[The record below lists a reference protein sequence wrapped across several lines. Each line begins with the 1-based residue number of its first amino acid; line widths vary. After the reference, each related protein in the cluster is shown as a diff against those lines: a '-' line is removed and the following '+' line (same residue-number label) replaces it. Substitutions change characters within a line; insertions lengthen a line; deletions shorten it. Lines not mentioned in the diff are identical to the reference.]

1 MGRVKIKYYVIKK
14 SGRAYWRPTKR
25 MRLAG
30 FHLVPL
36 GIDGPEAW
44 ALAEE
49 WNCRWQTVRKG
60 EAPPLIDTSTL
71 SRDQA
76 EATRRYPAGSIGAAF
91 QRYIQTPEWS
101 ARALSTRTKIWWPAW
116 FRIRDMWGDVVP
128 DSVRFEMMSRWRAA
142 LEKSHGRDVAHKT
155 LRVWRTFW
163 RVMQGM
169 KVARTVDPSFGVRN
183 LAPAPR
189 WQRWSEG
196 EAVRLVK
203 SAWRQGYAGLACI
216 IAVAWDTGFS
226 PVDVRTLA
234 ARHRALI
241 GGRLIFDRQ
250 VDGRAKTG
258 RAAIGTVSA
267 RTERLVNAY
276 VGELGLEM
284 HPDAILFRN
293 RSGGIYREATL
304 AHDFATVRELAFPG
318 DKRRLMDM
326 RRSGAVEA
334 IAGDA
339 GPIGLAA
346 KLANSIGRSNTIH
359 KTYAPVELEAV
370 KSTDQA
376 RLRGRQRMREA
387 NKSGGKVSP
396 EQPGRVSPASARA
409 VK

>member
-1 MGRVKIKYYVIKK
+1 
-14 SGRAYWRPTKR
+14 
-25 MRLAG
+25 
-30 FHLVPL
+30 
-36 GIDGPEAW
+36 
-44 ALAEE
+44 
-49 WNCRWQTVRKG
+49 
-60 EAPPLIDTSTL
+60 
-71 SRDQA
+71 
-76 EATRRYPAGSIGAAF
+76 
-91 QRYIQTPEWS
+91 
-101 ARALSTRTKIWWPAW
+101 
-116 FRIRDMWGDVVP
+116 VVP

-203 SAWRQGYAGLACI
+203 SAWRQGYAGLGWAGLGWAGLHHRRGLGHWLLTRRC
-216 IAVAWDTGFS
+216 ADPRCS
-226 PVDVRTLA
+226 PPCLDS
-234 ARHRALI
+234 
-241 GGRLIFDRQ
+241 GRLIFDRQ